1 MSDAND
7 PDCRKDRR
15 IFGWS
20 IVIGAIVG
28 AGHGIPRYGV
38 FTMQNLAMVGLGM
51 IAVVGLA
58 AAVIA
63 LLPARP
69 LPPS

>member
-7 PDCRKDRR
+7 RGCRKDRK
-15 IFGWS
+15 IFAGS
-20 IVIGAIVG
+20 LLVGALVG

-38 FTMQNLAMVGLGM
+38 FSISNVAMIGFGIIV
-51 IAVVGLA
+51 VVGLA

-63 LLPARP
+63 LMPARP
-69 LPPS
+69 AS